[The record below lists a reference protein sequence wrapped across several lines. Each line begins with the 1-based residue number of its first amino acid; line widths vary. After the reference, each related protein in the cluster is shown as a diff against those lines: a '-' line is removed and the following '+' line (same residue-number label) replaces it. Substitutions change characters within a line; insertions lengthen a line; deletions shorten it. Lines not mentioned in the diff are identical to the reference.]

1 MLCRTTAKRQP
12 TGIDT
17 SALPFPKGGRK
28 PGRIDKSALAF
39 GEPERIRDRAYLDSA
54 QNRACECC
62 GQLWHGAVVAAHV
75 NTEQGGGMALKNGD
89 DAVLFLC
96 GTCHQS
102 CDTDPR
108 GVAVW
113 ITENIVK
120 PFLRR
125 RYRAWLAGGD
135 RAWRSL
141 NARAAMPENDR

>member
-1 MLCRTTAKRQP
+1 MLPRTTPKRSP
-12 TGIDT
+12 MGIDT
-17 SALPFPKGGRK
+17 AGLAFPKGGK
-28 PGRIDKSALAF
+28 VGRIDKAALTF

-62 GQLWHGAVVAAHV
+62 GKLWHGAVVAAHV
-75 NTEQGGGMALKNGD
+75 NTEQAGGAALKAGD
-89 DAVLFLC
+89 DLCLFLC
-96 GTCHQS
+96 AACHRS

-108 GVAVW
+108 GIAVW

-125 RYRAWLAGGD
+125 RYRAWCAGGD

-141 NARAAMPENDR
+141 NARSTIPENGR

>member
-1 MLCRTTAKRQP
+1 MLSRTTAKRQP
-12 TGIDT
+12 SGIDY
-17 SALPFPKGGRK
+17 SGLAIPKGGRK
-28 PGRIDKSALAF
+28 VGRIDKSALAF

-54 QNRACECC
+54 HGRACECC
-62 GQLWHGAVVAAHV
+62 GQLWHGAVVAAHI
-75 NTEQGGGMALKNGD
+75 NTEQAGGKGLKAGD
-89 DAVLFLC
+89 DLTLALC
-96 GTCHQS
+96 AECHRQ

-125 RYRAWLAGGD
+125 RYRAWCAGGD

>member
-1 MLCRTTAKRQP
+1 MLSRTTAKRSAS
-12 TGIDT
+12 GIDY
-17 SALPFPKGGRK
+17 SGLAIPKGGRK
-28 PGRIDKSALAF
+28 VGRVDKSALAF

-54 QNRACECC
+54 HGRACECC

-75 NTEQGGGMALKNGD
+75 NTEQAGGKGLKAGD
-89 DAVLFLC
+89 DLTLALC
-96 GTCHQS
+96 AECHRQ

-125 RYRAWLAGGD
+125 RYRAWCAGGD

-141 NARAAMPENDR
+141 NARAAMPENNP